1 MRKRNVMIG
10 LAGALALSIAT
21 AGSAQAAGTLA
32 GQTLEVTATAGKLD
46 KKVPGPVSNLN
57 VVVNTQY
64 NGTTPPFTGKAINT
78 KVDFPRDFVFTPPT
92 AQCDPTSPGF
102 GQSTTEAALAA
113 CGPARVGG
121 GSANLAGA
129 VAGVTATVTAFNGT
143 PAGGNPTILLHS
155 RTTAGTTTV
164 LIGALENG
172 LGGEFGKQ
180 LNVTVPILPLGFV
193 ITRFQTAIPQ
203 LLTVKGKKA
212 SKKKGKKAVP
222 AKYYVGAK
230 CSTKSWS
237 FQARSTY
244 DNGQQT
250 TTNKVTQPC
259 TQKKA
264 KKKKKK

>member
-10 LAGALALSIAT
+10 VAGALALSIAT
-21 AGSAQAAGTLA
+21 AGSAQAAGTLS

-46 KKVPGPVSNLN
+46 KKVHGPMSNLN

-64 NGTTPPFTGKAINT
+64 AGTTPPFAGKAINT
-78 KVDFPRDFVFTPPT
+78 KVDFPKDFVFTAPT
-92 AQCDPTSPGF
+92 AQCDPNTPGF
-102 GQSTTEAALAA
+102 GTSTTESAKAA
-113 CGPARVGG
+113 CGPSQVGS

-129 VAGVTATVTAFNGT
+129 VAGVTAVVTAFNGT
-143 PAGGNPTILLHS
+143 QPAGNPTILLHS

-164 LIGALENG
+164 LIGALEPG
-172 LGGEFGKQ
+172 LGGVYGRQ

-203 LLTVKGKKA
+203 LLVVKGKKA
-212 SKKKGKKAVP
+212 NKKTGKKAKP
-222 AKYYVGAK
+222 AKYYVGAR

-244 DNGQQT
+244 DNGATT
-250 TTNKVTQPC
+250 TTNTVTQPC
-259 TQKKA
+259 AQKKT
-264 KKKKKK
+264 KKKKK